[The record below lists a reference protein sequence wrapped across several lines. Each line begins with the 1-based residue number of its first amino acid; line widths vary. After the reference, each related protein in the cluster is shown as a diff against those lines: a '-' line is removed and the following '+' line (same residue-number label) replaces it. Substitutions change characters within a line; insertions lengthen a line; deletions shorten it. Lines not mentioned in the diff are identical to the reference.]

1 MKTLLSKLSKL
12 AATALLAAVTVTGVQ
27 AADYPSKPIKFIVPY
42 GAGGASDVTC
52 RIVAKHME
60 KALGQR
66 VVIVNVKG
74 AGGAVGWKQVMGAKP
89 DGYTVT
95 MWVDSVAV
103 KEATKAGDFTHK
115 DFDPVAMFGK
125 MYITVFGKGEG
136 GKYGSLADYKA
147 DAASN
152 PGKIGLAMGRGTP
165 AQFVAAMVEN
175 ALGEDLNLVN
185 VGGGAKKKAAVLG
198 GHVHA
203 GIEPMPGIIGPH
215 KSGQLKV
222 LAVLAEKRIPGFDVP
237 TAREQGVDVV
247 GYNSYGIIAPKGTP
261 KDRIA
266 KLESAVAS
274 LKTNAEFQAELAK
287 VFVNFSY
294 KNQADWSAHMDDVRM
309 RMLKIGKDLG
319 F

>member
-1 MKTLLSKLSKL
+1 MKKLLSTIGMAIGL
-12 AATALLAAVTVTGVQ
+12 TALTMGGVQ

-42 GAGGASDVTC
+42 GPGGASDVTV
-52 RIVAKHME
+52 RIVARHME

-66 VVIVNVKG
+66 VVVVNVKG
-74 AGGAVGWKQVMGAKP
+74 AGGAVGWKQVMNAKP
-89 DGYTVT
+89 DGHTIT
-95 MWVDSVAV
+95 MWVDSIPV
-103 KEATKAGDFTHK
+103 KEATKAADFTHK
-115 DFDPVAMFGK
+115 DFEPVAMFGK

-136 GKYGSLADYKA
+136 GTYKSLADFKA
-147 DAASN
+147 DAAAN

-175 ALGEDLNLVN
+175 ALGQDLNLVN

-222 LAVLAEKRIPGFDVP
+222 LAVLSEQRIPGFDAP

-266 KLESAVAS
+266 KLEQAVAGLQS
-274 LKTNAEFQAELAK
+274 NDEFKADMAK

-294 KNQADWSAHMDDVRM
+294 KNQSDWSAHMDDVRA
-309 RMLKIGKDLG
+309 RMLEIGKGLG